1 MHLGL
6 PTLPRKLFTVAT
18 SIALFALAACSTVSS
33 EKHQN
38 QEELLAAYLSHT
50 ETVSVDIVF
59 ERGHNSHRIHAAHR
73 GMGPEIQ
80 IFHDKQVYKSLKI
93 DEVQFKTL
101 LTKSLETAGEL
112 QRKPATKANSPCR
125 TPFVITVKNHRDTFA
140 VEGCRGSEEGSVF
153 GKLIAEIE
161 YLASSSQVQ

>member
-1 MHLGL
+1 MQLRL
-6 PTLPRKLFTVAT
+6 KRT
-18 SIALFALAACSTVSS
+18 SRYFLILYAGIALLSLAACSTAPS
-33 EKHQN
+33 EKSQTH
-38 QEELLAAYLSHT
+38 EELLAVYLSHT

-73 GMGPEIQ
+73 EMGPEIQ

-93 DEVQFKTL
+93 DEIQFKKL

-125 TPFVITVKNHRDTFA
+125 TPFVITVKNSQDTFA
-140 VEGCRGSEEGSVF
+140 VEGCRGSEVGSVF